1 MRGSLVQN
9 PFSPGRI
16 LPQLFLFLVMTCA
29 GLSSVSTAAAQN
41 RLLRVRTGPWPGHFR
56 VVLDL
61 DRPCDFIHKT
71 YTDPHRIA
79 INLPGTTAPDLRLP
93 TVSDPLLH
101 RIRFNALSGPKGQIV
116 LDLTAAHE
124 YKIFT
129 LPAGDGAPFRI
140 VCDIMRPSHQP
151 SEDPPD
157 RPWTVVIDPGHG
169 GRDPGASNHRFD
181 LFEKNVVLD
190 VSRRLQKELEK
201 ADDIVVH
208 LTRESDRAI
217 PLRDRVK
224 IARGDRADVFVSIH
238 VNGCPHR
245 SARGAEV
252 FYLSLKGA
260 TNTAAAELE
269 DLENSAESIRDDPI
283 LGEIAEFPFATDL
296 VMTDTMRRSSLL
308 AEVTLEILGASR
320 LTSTRGVKQAN
331 FAVLRSCG
339 IPSALIELG
348 FISNPEDAR
357 LLASS
362 GHRQSLAETIARG
375 LLEYRKRYARQVGSS
390 D

>member
-1 MRGSLVQN
+1 
-9 PFSPGRI
+9 
-16 LPQLFLFLVMTCA
+16 
-29 GLSSVSTAAAQN
+29 
-41 RLLRVRTGPWPGHFR
+41 
-56 VVLDL
+56 VVLDMAQ
-61 DRPCDFIHKT
+61 PCDFVHKT

-79 INLPGTTAPDLRLP
+79 INLPGAVAPDLKLP

-101 RIRFNALSGPKGQIV
+101 RIRFNALAGPKGQIV

-124 YKIFT
+124 YKIFS
-129 LPAGDGAPFRI
+129 LPAEGDTPFRV
-140 VCDIMRPSHQP
+140 VCDIMRPTHQP

-169 GRDPGASNHRFD
+169 GRDPGAVNHRFD
-181 LFEKNVVLD
+181 LFEKNIVLD
-190 VSRRLQKELEK
+190 VSRRLKKQLEK

-224 IARGDRADVFVSIH
+224 MARGDGADVFVSIH

-245 SARGAEV
+245 SAHGAEV

-269 DLENSAESIRDDPI
+269 VLENSAETIQNDPL
-283 LGEIAEFPFATDL
+283 LGEIADFPFAADL
-296 VMTDTMRRSSLL
+296 VMTDTMLRSSLL
-308 AEVTLEILGASR
+308 AEVVLEALGASR

-339 IPSALIELG
+339 VPSALIELG
-348 FISNPEDAR
+348 FITNPQDAR

-390 D
+390 G